1 MITIILIIINQGKIN
16 RRIRLGSDG
25 NLYHGDELISTT
37 TEKEKA
43 VLQELE
49 GGTAKVNNIISTTR
63 ETGSGSNSGSNSGSG
78 GGGVGVRSGNS
89 LSGIRVTTEGGVGTA
104 IDENASVSKQTIQA
118 LRYLFKAGR

>member
-1 MITIILIIINQGKIN
+1 M
-16 RRIRLGSDG
+16 
-25 NLYHGDELISTT
+25 ISTT

-63 ETGSGSNSGSNSGSG
+63 ETGSGSGSGSNSGS
-78 GGGVGVRSGNS
+78 GGVGVRSGNS

>member
-1 MITIILIIINQGKIN
+1 MITITLIIINQGKIN

-78 GGGVGVRSGNS
+78 GVGVRSGNS

>member
-1 MITIILIIINQGKIN
+1 MVTITLIIINQGKIN

-78 GGGVGVRSGNS
+78 GGGVRSGNS